1 MRSPS
6 FGGFGTSS
14 PPVLVPLVPG
24 PWEAAKF
31 TRLLCF
37 WRKGDGGGGGGSGIE
52 HEVEVEV
59 EVRV

>member
-1 MRSPS
+1 MRTPS

-31 TRLLCF
+31 ARLLCF
-37 WRKGDGGGGGGSGIE
+37 WRRGSGGAGSGTGD
-52 HEVEVEV
+52 EVKVEA
-59 EVRV
+59 